1 MGVVDKRDISFW
13 CLRKLYVM
21 LETALQNRGIKTIS
35 LCQRCLDETQPKDT
49 LKILNKNQLTY
60 LRTDTREKQRKLQLE
75 SWKSQRFP
83 KCPSLFIDW

>member
-35 LCQRCLDETQPKDT
+35 LSQRCLDENQPKDK
-49 LKILNKNQLTY
+49 LKILNKNQ
-60 LRTDTREKQRKLQLE
+60 
-75 SWKSQRFP
+75 
-83 KCPSLFIDW
+83 